1 MTTTIFLSLTCF
13 FIFIVPALGYLF
25 ADWISGKIPSAP
37 GATKGANNAVKR
49 LDNYRKINDNTH
61 LIN

>member
-1 MTTTIFLSLTCF
+1 MTTTIFISLTCF

-25 ADWISGKIPSAP
+25 AEWISGKIPSAP

-49 LDNYRKINDNTH
+49 LD
-61 LIN
+61 